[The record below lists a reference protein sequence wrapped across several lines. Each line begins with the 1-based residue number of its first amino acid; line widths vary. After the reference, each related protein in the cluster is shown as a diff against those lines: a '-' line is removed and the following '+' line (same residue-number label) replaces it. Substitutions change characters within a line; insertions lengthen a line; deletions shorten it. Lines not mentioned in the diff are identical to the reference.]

1 MKILMN
7 EDIDICGAINRPIA
21 IVPEDNE
28 QLHKVLSK
36 HLGKAQADAIINE
49 GEWFS
54 KDGCEAYYVKSI
66 DDWSI

>member
-7 EDIDICGAINRPIA
+7 EDIDIGGATYTPIA

-36 HLGKAQADAIINE
+36 HLSKAQADAIINE
-49 GEWFS
+49 GAWFS
-54 KDGCEAYYVKSI
+54 KDGCESYYVKSI